1 MSEGDLSLGK
11 TFSDTLRTFLMSMAT
26 YFGLVDSS
34 SLTESVTENNALLSY
49 IMALIAL
56 NLVRW
61 YCLNHVQYEAV
72 KMWIKE
78 IYAPFNSFLLL
89 IVVRLTDHIVFD
101 GSGTSIINKL
111 AEPVV
116 IIFISAMFVVVIDL
130 QSKAAVPKAKS

>member
-1 MSEGDLSLGK
+1 MADNDLSLGK
-11 TFSDTLRTFLMSMAT
+11 TFSDTLRAFLMSMAA

-34 SLTESVTENNALLSY
+34 SLTESVTENNALISY

-56 NLVRW
+56 NLIRW
-61 YCLNHVQYEAV
+61 YCLNHVKFEAV
-72 KMWIKE
+72 NMWIKE
-78 IYAPFNSFLLL
+78 VYAPFNSFLLL

-116 IIFISAMFVVVIDL
+116 IIFISAMFIVVIDL
-130 QSKAAVPKAKS
+130 QAKLAKGKAS

>member
-1 MSEGDLSLGK
+1 MSDSDLSLGR
-11 TFSDTLRTFLMSMAT
+11 TFSDTLRAFLMSMAT

-56 NLVRW
+56 NLIRW
-61 YCLNHVQYEAV
+61 YSLNHLKFEAV

-78 IYAPFNSFLLL
+78 VYAPFNSFLLL

-111 AEPVV
+111 SEPVV
-116 IIFISAMFVVVIDL
+116 IIFISAMFIVIIDL
-130 QSKAAVPKAKS
+130 QAKLAKGKPS